1 MPYIWTGLFHSKFK
15 EDGELI
21 NFKSD
26 ILFGT
31 AKELAPQF
39 LKDPLLTSF
48 RGVEK

>member
-1 MPYIWTGLFHSKFK
+1 LFHSKFK
-15 EDGELI
+15 EEGEML

-26 ILFGT
+26 ILSGT
-31 AKELAPQF
+31 AKELSPQF